1 MKITLVKICINL
13 RDIVDISIIFKME
26 IHSEKSC
33 TNKMHKLTTDEYR
46 NHSKSKDLTRSCVNL
61 DENCSTL
68 APAVPYINYSLI
80 VSHQRFTVKYPDVW
94 TVTRPSENPLM

>member
-1 MKITLVKICINL
+1 MKNNSTYRKSSKDECDVKITLVKICINL

-46 NHSKSKDLTRSCVNL
+46 NHSKSTD
-61 DENCSTL
+61 
-68 APAVPYINYSLI
+68 
-80 VSHQRFTVKYPDVW
+80 TVLCE
-94 TVTRPSENPLM
+94 SG